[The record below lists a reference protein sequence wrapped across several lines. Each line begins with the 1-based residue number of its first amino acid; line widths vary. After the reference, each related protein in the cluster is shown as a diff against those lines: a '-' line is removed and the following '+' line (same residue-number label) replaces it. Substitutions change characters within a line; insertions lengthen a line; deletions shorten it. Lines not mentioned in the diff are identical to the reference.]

1 MVAPMC
7 VEGDSAFVGRTQHRI
22 TLRRISRHIE
32 SGHPGLVVINGD
44 AGVGKSRLVKWLQA
58 EPAESD
64 WTFRCG
70 ECTPGVGPSLPY
82 GPWKAAFGAAA
93 AASWQGAEPRT
104 LDQIGD
110 LVLDLLADRAAAGP
124 VGLVLEDLHWA
135 DRSSVELL
143 AYVVRGLAPE
153 SRVLVC
159 VTVRDEVDPGETR
172 HVDGVLAELLRL
184 ERTFSVPLGRLSE
197 AEACELARALCPDG
211 TEADRLAAI
220 ARRSGG
226 NPYFLRQLAEA
237 DPDETLPPTLRG
249 VLGHRLEQLG
259 DKVGAVVDAV
269 ALAAVPVPHQVLAYV
284 LGSPPDLNALLRTAQ
299 RARVIEV
306 VDDRY
311 DIANALLREVAV
323 AAQLPGERAAL
334 HAALA
339 AAFVHTGPDR
349 DRASW
354 LGLVAEHWSASGQ
367 VEEALEADAA
377 AAAAAAADGA
387 HPFAQRLYG
396 RALDRAARAADQVRV
411 AALRRGCA
419 REAYLAGDAPTAV
432 ALYTDLLADSGVG
445 AAEAIGLRLDLAS
458 ALRASGD
465 IGRMTDE
472 LARAY
477 ADAAGLAPSVVVVR
491 THALHAGV
499 LMLTGEYGAA
509 IAAVRTALPLL
520 DQVGDGDV
528 TAIRAHLLNSLGV
541 ATGRT
546 GDLDRAL
553 DLLAEALELAEAA
566 GSHEDICRTYTNTGF
581 LLEHAGR
588 YAEAA
593 TAALS
598 GWDYAQAH
606 QVGIA
611 MVGLMLC
618 NTVDALYFLG
628 RWPEAEA
635 QLAIALRRPLAPEAM
650 AGVHHCAAALALGRG
665 ELTRA
670 HAHLDA
676 ALTVAESVAA
686 RQFHAQLGEL
696 RADTALAER
705 DPHAALRI
713 TREALDAYGGSG
725 DTLARRLVVVG
736 LRALTDL
743 SMWPEA
749 LRQLSR
755 EQIDETGRGLLALAG
770 PAEGEQAVR
779 LAAFERAEVEQ
790 CELEYARLRGTDDP
804 LGWQRLATA
813 WVGLGRPWTA
823 AYACVHGAEAAHR
836 RGRKHRHLLVALLTD
851 AQRLLRPLGA
861 PVLLGNRIAE
871 LLQQADVAPAL
882 EPVGAEDGPARR
894 ARDVGLT
901 AREMQVL
908 PLLAAGKRNR
918 EIARAL
924 FISEKTASVHVSN
937 IMAKLQAATRG
948 AAVDSARQLGLLAGA
963 PS

>member
-1 MVAPMC
+1 VNARP
-7 VEGDSAFVGRTQHRI
+7 GSGRACQ
-22 TLRRISRHIE
+22 
-32 SGHPGLVVINGD
+32 
-44 AGVGKSRLVKWLQA
+44 
-58 EPAESD
+58 
-64 WTFRCG
+64 
-70 ECTPGVGPSLPY
+70 
-82 GPWKAAFGAAA
+82 GAA
-93 AASWQGAEPRT
+93 PPT
-104 LDQIGD
+104 LDRIGD
-110 LVLDLLADRAAAGP
+110 VILDLLATRATNGP
-124 VGLVLEDLHWA
+124 VSLVLEDLHWA

-153 SRVLVC
+153 APVLVC

-184 ERTFSVPLGRLSE
+184 ERTFSVPLARLSE
-197 AEACELARALCPDG
+197 PETCELAEALCPDG
-211 TEADRLAAI
+211 TERDRLAEI

-237 DPDETLPPTLRG
+237 DPGEPLPPTLRG

-259 DKVGAVVDAV
+259 GKVGAVVDAV
-269 ALAAVPVPHQVLAYV
+269 ALAGVPIPHQVLAHA
-284 LGSPPDLNALLRTAQ
+284 LGNPPDLNALLRTAQ

-311 DIANALLREVAV
+311 DIANALLREVAI

-334 HAALA
+334 HARLA
-339 AAFVHTGPDR
+339 AAFVHSGPQSGLGGDR
-349 DRASW
+349 SSW

-367 VEEALEADAA
+367 VEQAVEADAA
-377 AAAAAAADGA
+377 AAEAAAADGA
-387 HPFAQRLYG
+387 HPVAQRLYR
-396 RALDRAARAADQVRV
+396 RALELAARAPVPV
-411 AALRRGCA
+411 PLAALRRGCA

-432 ALYTDLLADSGVG
+432 AAYTDLLAEPGLDAVG
-445 AAEAIGLRLDLAS
+445 AIGLRLDLAT
-458 ALRASGD
+458 ALRAAGD
-465 IGRMTDE
+465 IRRMTDE

-477 ADAAGLAPSVVVVR
+477 ADATGLPPSVVVAR

-520 DQVGDGDV
+520 DQVRDGDV
-528 TAIRAHLLNSLGV
+528 TAIRAHLLNTLGV

-598 GWDYAQAH
+598 GWDYAQQH

-618 NTVDALYFLG
+618 NTLDALFFQG
-628 RWPEAEA
+628 RWPEAEK
-635 QLAIALRRPLAPEAM
+635 QLGIALRRPLADEAM
-650 AGVHHCAAALALGRG
+650 AGVYHSGAALALGRG
-665 ELTRA
+665 DLALA
-670 HAHLDA
+670 HTHLDA
-676 ALTVAESVAA
+676 ALMVAESVAA
-686 RQFHAQLGEL
+686 AQFHAQLGEL

-713 TREALDAYGGSG
+713 VR
-725 DTLARRLVVVG
+725 DTLAEYGAGADTLTRRLVIVG

-743 SMWPEA
+743 SLWPEA
-749 LRQLSR
+749 LRELSR
-755 EQIDETGRGLLALAG
+755 AQIEQTARDLL
-770 PAEGEQAVR
+770 EQAR
-779 LAAFERAEVEQ
+779 PDGGSGQLAAFDRAEVEQ
-790 CELEYARLRGTDDP
+790 CELEYARLSGTDDP
-804 LGWQRLATA
+804 LGWQRLANA
-813 WVGLGRPWTA
+813 WAGLCRPWSA
-823 AYACVHGAEAAHR
+823 AYACVQGAAAAFR
-836 RGRKHRHLLVALLTD
+836 RGRKHRQLLVDLLTD

-871 LLQQADVAPAL
+871 LLRQAEVAPSL
-882 EPVGAEDGPARR
+882 EPVAEDGPARR
-894 ARDVGLT
+894 AREVGLT

-948 AAVDSARQLGLLAGA
+948 AAVDSARQLGLIVETSA
-963 PS
+963 